1 MVYTLEKTITFEA
14 SHQLINHDG
23 KCARL
28 HGHSWKAIV
37 ICSGNSLIDTGPKQ
51 NMLIDYSE
59 IKKQVKYLLENY
71 LDHHHLNYT
80 LQTDSPTSEYVAK
93 WLFTNLKIKLPLL
106 KEIVVY
112 ETCTSKCIYSE

>member
-14 SHQLINHDG
+14 SHQLISHDG

-28 HGHSWKAIV
+28 HGHSWKAII
-37 ICSGNSLIDTGPKQ
+37 ICSGNSLIDKGPKQ
-51 NMLIDYSE
+51 NMLIDYKD
-59 IKKQVKYLLENY
+59 IKKEVKYLLDNY

-93 WLFTNLKIKLPLL
+93 WLFINLKIKLPLL